1 MSYLKNINDFDSQEI
16 SSMEDFRFFTEVL
29 LFEANHVS
37 NVTDY
42 IIQDIYAHYL
52 ELIEDYEK
60 NNVKKEDIIE
70 VGQVIFSGWAFNEYA
85 ENPDEIFYQTN
96 PEDETH
102 HRIYLSIFNPQSAA
116 ISRFEGRFK
125 KEILNKNV
133 APKDI
138 VRLIKEGEKDDDILI
153 ISVAE
158 NFIFRTD
165 KHFTGHVWLN
175 EKIAHEMTHLYRSA
189 IVPHT
194 NHLLSKKNDL
204 QFKFAN
210 DLKEYKHMFEEIDV
224 DLYTEIISILYNFD
238 FNEQDARLK
247 ELDTHM
253 KEILKREDYTSRI
266 HQQALDYIKEH
277 FKSDTWNIDK
287 ISLITALSQT
297 ADIKTIS
304 HINIMH
310 NMLDD
315 LHCYSYSEKFPH
327 FVKFYVLGYYLYKSG
342 HLYTKELKNRYKI
355 SPSMIGD
362 FFSKKNYE
370 FLLKEKDVD
379 NMTQAKNIYHFFA
392 AVEDSLKKIFLQY
405 QVHVYTI
412 IDRYIYQIF
421 NIDESVDDEL
431 IADCVF
437 ERDLNFSKRS
447 ISLCREIYETENYY
461 RNPKNTPYNVK

>member
-1 MSYLKNINDFDSQEI
+1 MAYLKNINDLDSQEI
-16 SSMEDFRFFTEVL
+16 YSLEDFRFFTEPL
-29 LFEANHVS
+29 LYEANHVS

-42 IIQDIYAHYL
+42 IIQDIYSYYL

-60 NNVKKEDIIE
+60 NNIKKENIIQI
-70 VGQVIFSGWAFNEYA
+70 GQVIFSGWAFNEYA
-85 ENPDEIFYQTN
+85 NNPDEIFYQTN

-138 VRLIKEGEKDDDILI
+138 VRLKKEGEKDDDVLI

-158 NFIFRTD
+158 NFIFKTD

-189 IVPHT
+189 IAPHT
-194 NHLLSKKNDL
+194 NLLLSKKNDL
-204 QFKFAN
+204 QFKFN
-210 DLKEYKHMFEEIDV
+210 DDLKEYKYLFKEIEPK
-224 DLYTEIISILYNFD
+224 LYSSIINILYNFD

-253 KEILKREDYTSRI
+253 KEILKREDYTTRV
-266 HQQALDYIKEH
+266 QEQALDYIKEH

-297 ADIKTIS
+297 ADINTIS

-327 FVKFYVLGYYLYKSG
+327 FVKFYVLGYHLYKSG

-355 SPSMIGD
+355 VPSMMGD

-379 NMTQAKNIYHFFA
+379 NMIQANNIDHFFA
-392 AVEDSLKKIFLQY
+392 AVEDSLRKIFLQY

-412 IDRYIYQIF
+412 IRRYIYQIY
-421 NIDESVDDEL
+421 NVDESVDAEL

-437 ERDLNFSKRS
+437 EKDLNFSKRD
-447 ISLCREIYETENYY
+447 ISLCREIYETENYF
-461 RNPKNTPYNVK
+461 RNPNNSPYNIK